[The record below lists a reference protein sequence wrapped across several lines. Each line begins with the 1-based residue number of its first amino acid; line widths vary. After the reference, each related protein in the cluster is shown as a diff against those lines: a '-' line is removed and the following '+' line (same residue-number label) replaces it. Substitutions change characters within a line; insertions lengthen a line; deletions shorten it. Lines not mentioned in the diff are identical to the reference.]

1 MRKFLGA
8 FVMIAW
14 LLAYVAVAAVVGDR
28 VLHEPWWVQV
38 IFFPVAG
45 IGWVLPLKPL
55 LKWMHARDEPK
66 ESPDV

>member
-1 MRKFLGA
+1 MRKFFGA
-8 FVMIAW
+8 FLLIVW
-14 LLAYVAVAAVVGDR
+14 LLAYVAVVAVVGDR
-28 VLHEPWWVQV
+28 VVHEALWVQV

-55 LKWMHARDEPK
+55 LKWMHAKDAPK

>member
-1 MRKFLGA
+1 MRKILGA
-8 FVMIAW
+8 FLMIAW
-14 LLAYVAVAAVVGDR
+14 LLAYVAVLAVVGDR
-28 VLHEPWWVQV
+28 VLHEPLWAQL

-55 LKWMHARDEPK
+55 LKWMHAKDAPK